1 MSDKFKPVQSD
12 YDFKKIYDTLELE
25 LIASMRRTLSSH
37 TNDEDLEKFD
47 WPQWQALKLK
57 QMRQFREHNRGLIDE
72 CEKEVKKET
81 YSLIRKQF
89 KEGASKANKEA
100 IKAGILDKEDAE
112 LGGSFFKINNRKIR
126 ALSDS
131 VLNNLTDA
139 HIATLRQAND
149 IYRSTIYKAT
159 MMQGFGAKT
168 LYQAIDMATN
178 DFLTRGF
185 KTIEYKDG
193 SLHSTA
199 DYTDMAIRTATK
211 RANLMGEGELRKR
224 LGNPLVYVTKHG
236 TSCGKCGKWQGRV
249 YIDDVW
255 SGGTEKDGKYPLLS
269 TAIQG
274 GLYHPRCR
282 HGQSTYFEGINEE
295 PEEIQENE
303 HNQNDEYIQELK
315 RREKQYER
323 LLTGS
328 LLTSN
333 IRNYSTKVQ
342 ELQNQIKDATMEE
355 LTESEQLAVNKY
367 ISSDF
372 YVINEKLRNNLV
384 LDDIEKE
391 LMNDLDLALD
401 KMKNYQGRVRRSLEL
416 DDETLKEFLEKH
428 RVGNTVKYE
437 AYTATTTGERYN
449 QFSNVELYIDSKRGK
464 DIRQYNEEEQEILFK
479 RGSKFKVKQA
489 EKIKDVYYIR
499 LEDINGKG

>member
-1 MSDKFKPVQSD
+1 MSDKFKPVQFD

-25 LIASMRRTLSSH
+25 LIASMRRTLSNH

-57 QMRQFREHNRGLIDE
+57 QMRQFREHNRDLINE
-72 CEKEVKKET
+72 CEKQVKKET

-89 KEGASKANKEA
+89 KEGARKTNKEA

-112 LGGSFFKINNRKIR
+112 LGGSFFRINDRKIR

-199 DYTDMAIRTATK
+199 DYADMAIRTVTR

-255 SGGTEKDGKYPLLS
+255 SGGTAKDGKYPLLS
-269 TAIQG
+269 TAIEG

-295 PEEIQENE
+295 PEEIQESE
-303 HNQNDEYIQELK
+303 HNRNDEYIQELQWRK
-315 RREKQYER
+315 RQYER
-323 LLTGS
+323 LVKGS
-328 LLTSN
+328 LLASN
-333 IRNYSTKVQ
+333 IKNYSTKVH
-342 ELQNQIKDATMEE
+342 ELQNQIESATMEE
-355 LTESEQLAVNKY
+355 LAEGEEYAVMQYVSSESYK
-367 ISSDF
+367 
-372 YVINEKLRNNLV
+372 INDKLRN
-384 LDDIEKE
+384 DIALNAAEE
-391 LMNDLDLALD
+391 EMLNSLD
-401 KMKNYQGRVRRSLEL
+401 KA
-416 DDETLKEFLEKH
+416 LEK
-428 RVGNTVKYE
+428 
-437 AYTATTTGERYN
+437 
-449 QFSNVELYIDSKRGK
+449 FSNYKGVIVRTLEVKDVNLLQKFLKRNKIGQKEKWKEYLSFSNKESYNDNANIKIFVNSTKAK
-464 DIRQYNEEEQEILFK
+464 DIRTYNKAESEILYNRNSEFVTK
-479 RGSKFKVKQA
+479 NIVKQ
-489 EKIKDVYYIR
+489 KDTYYIWW
-499 LEDINGKG
+499 EEVIE